1 LWDTKLEGL
10 KLADAKV
17 TLRVKDRG
25 AGPRI
30 YARWRDGGG
39 QVERQVGMGWLVR
52 VGEPGAKP
60 NGKTIGKWRERR
72 GRAPDGFLAVD
83 AARERVPAV
92 VAEYAAE
99 KRREERA
106 ARRVTEDGVSVLAMV
121 EGWLAWRSEDDPGGE
136 HEAWK
141 HAHAKNTR
149 NTGLR
154 LAREIGEDRRA
165 DSVTADELR
174 KLVTDGL
181 KPMRNGK
188 VIEGR
193 ETSRKMRATYAA
205 ALRGIF
211 AYAYKQG
218 WVTEDPAAH
227 LPAYRGRKKRAG
239 DPLRRDEYLTPD
251 ELRDVLI
258 TLRAGEP
265 DERRPQSARE
275 QDAVMA
281 MVMGMAGLRP
291 GEAIALRWE
300 DVDFSLSL
308 VRVVWSHTMG
318 VTDTP
323 KSHAGRVVPLAPE
336 VSQAIATLGL
346 RDKLTGPRD
355 RVFIGRDGGHVDLSS
370 FRDRFGA
377 AQDRAKVAPRRDV
390 RQLRNTFGTVCA
402 SEGVPLRTLQEW
414 MGHESITT
422 TEIYASFMPR
432 HQDAALVS
440 RAFGRGTLAEAEAGN

>member
-1 LWDTKLEGL
+1 MT
-10 KLADAKV
+10 APRV
-17 TLRVKDRG
+17 TLRVKDQG
-25 AGPRI
+25 GGPRI
-30 YARWRDGGG
+30 YARWRDDGAY
-39 QVERQVGMGWLVR
+39 VERPIGPGWLVR

-60 NGKTIGKWRERR
+60 NGKTIGEWRERR
-72 GRAPDGFLAVD
+72 GRARDGFLTVD
-83 AARERVPAV
+83 AAREQVPPI
-92 VAEYAAE
+92 VAEYEAEQRRAA
-99 KRREERA
+99 RA
-106 ARRVTEDGVSVLAMV
+106 ARRVTDEGVSVLAMV
-121 EGWLAWRSEDDPGGE
+121 EGWLAWRSEDDPEGE

-154 LAREIGEDRRA
+154 LAREIGEERRA
-165 DSVTADELR
+165 DSVTAEELR
-174 KLVTDGL
+174 KLLADGL

-211 AYAYKQG
+211 AYAYKKG
-218 WVTEDPAAH
+218 WVGEDPAAG

-251 ELRDVLI
+251 ELRSVLAE
-258 TLRAGEP
+258 LRAGEP
-265 DERRPQSARE
+265 RERRSPAARE
-275 QDAVMA
+275 QDVVMA
-281 MVMGMAGLRP
+281 MVMGMTGLRP
-291 GEAIALRWE
+291 GEAIALLWE
-300 DVDFSLSL
+300 DVDFSRSL

-336 VSQAIATLGL
+336 VSQALAALGL
-346 RDKLTGPRD
+346 RDVLTGPRD
-355 RVFIGRDGGHVDLSS
+355 RLFVGRDGGHVDLST
-370 FRDRFGA
+370 FRERFGA
-377 AQDRAKVAPRRDV
+377 AQDRAKVSPRRDV

-440 RAFGRGTLAEAEAGN
+440 RAFGRGRTREAEKTPTENR